1 MLNDAPVE
9 ACMIQSKALEINLA
23 RTQVVVTIDPR
34 YVSLQEVVARYHGL
48 LERMDTLLREV
59 SHPYKNWQFI
69 IDGARTFALDY
80 FHLFKG
86 HDSGPEAVHQ
96 LTHIFCEALEAN
108 TQNGVKIDAADT
120 LILFLQ
126 KMTQSAGDQ
135 LERFQPV
142 IDQAMKF
149 IADRPDDQ
157 FSLFFRSYYSLKR
170 VAGQLLRVNRDDDR
184 DFSALNAALARCLEA
199 AYTYWLSEP
208 DPFQWFLEE
217 AEAQATCAELA
228 AIFAPISHET
238 IEGESDRLDHIRAS
252 EPMASIAT
260 LEHLL
265 ELMDHQEIVQAYRRI
280 PPKLLTAGR
289 QSDMG
294 NRWKVIFLFHA
305 MNIEG
310 LAVSHEDTLR
320 DINRTLIRL
329 IADQPSRYV
338 HRLIQKTF
346 HILRA
351 NVHRYPTTALA
362 CVSNMGQAIYQT
374 DKRELIDA
382 FIAAVVSLEFQTPG
396 IKGVGNDWQ
405 ILVNNAHIQNIR
417 TWLALIEFNPKQ
429 STRLLSHLIIYLAV
443 CGVFIKDTD
452 LFGRDITRFLNAD
465 IGPVFNMAKQLARLF
480 PAYFNDIGAEGE
492 LRDISTRIDEIC
504 HRRDPLIHFLRK
516 QSHVESSNRILG
528 FMEATLN
535 FWATR
540 DKAPLAAYLPPMIFA
555 HIETQGLYI
564 DGVHRIIRHLLE
576 KQPALPQYFFS
587 TPINEFRH
595 MIALVPDVTPE
606 DRERVV
612 LFIQL
617 YRQLNQKYN
626 LDYLDIQPY
635 LNQLTVETLP
645 DPDRVKAALEEPEL
659 KSRIFKLLDYLE
671 SLKALICSG
680 QNYDI
685 HEDIYKKRHFTVD
698 IPSMYGSY
706 HELKFDAMGL
716 TLRLEAMVNVLFEE
730 LINAIDLSLITKAT
744 CYQIYDRLMLFNKA
758 LRIDG
763 LASVELEHQLELLA
777 HSLEIRGFSFT
788 QYLDIFKGLA
798 QAVKHIINDFFNNVH
813 GEHLTQILA
822 RIQPEQIL
830 EKYHAVNE
838 APDPE
843 KLVHRTSEIFLRDR
857 IAMSLGLQQMDTFLG
872 RILNTLFHQSSM
884 LPKENL
890 RLLLNYDPQRAIT
903 ALQEP
908 NHLAAGIIYLGN
920 KGFNMLKLHNFGLP
934 IPPAFIITTEVFRC
948 REIIELFRPA
958 QDNFRDQLSQHIR
971 QIENITRK
979 KFGSSDNPLLFSVRS
994 GSSISQP
1001 GMMET
1006 FLNVG
1011 MSEDIALGLAA
1022 RTNNHWFAWD
1032 SYRRFV
1038 QCYGMAL
1045 GLQRND
1051 FDAIIRH
1058 FKNKWGIPLK
1068 KGFTGE
1074 QMHQVALAYKEYVL
1088 DQGFEIP
1095 DDPMTQLYRTIYS
1108 VMNSWESSRAK
1119 SYRQIMGISDDWGT
1133 AVTVQ
1138 AMVYGNLSDQAG
1150 TGVIFTH
1157 NPRWSGDS
1165 LSLWGDFTTE
1175 NQGEDVVSGLVHTLP
1190 ISIKQ
1195 QEIEMRDTDITL
1207 ETHFP
1212 DIYRKMQDMAQALT
1226 IEKGWGPQEIEF
1238 TFEGP
1243 TAEHLYL
1250 LQTRNM
1256 AIREHQQVMTFD
1268 PDEKAQ
1274 RNYLGHG
1281 IGVSGGAMSGRL
1293 VFTVED
1299 VAHWREKEPQTTLIL
1314 VRGDT
1319 VPDDIKEI
1327 YAADGLLTA
1336 RGGVTS
1342 HASVVAH
1349 RLGKTCVV
1357 GCDNML
1363 CDETRRTVQFGQLKL
1378 RAGDRISIDGRE
1390 GSVYQGDIKVQ
1401 GLPS

>member
-1 MLNDAPVE
+1 
-9 ACMIQSKALEINLA
+9 MIQSKALEINLA
-23 RTQVVVTIDPR
+23 RTQVDVTIDPC
-34 YVSLQEVVARYHGL
+34 YSSLQEVVSGYHGL
-48 LERMDTLLREV
+48 LERMDALLREV
-59 SHPYKNWQFI
+59 SHPYKNWQII

-80 FHLFKG
+80 FHLFRG
-86 HDSGPEAVHQ
+86 HDSGPEAVRQ
-96 LTHIFCEALEAN
+96 LMHIFCQALETSA
-108 TQNGVKIDAADT
+108 QNGVRIDAADT

-126 KMTQSAGDQ
+126 KLTLSAGDQ
-135 LERFQPV
+135 LERFEPA
-142 IDQAMKF
+142 IDHTLEF
-149 IADRPDDQ
+149 IAGRPDDQ
-157 FSLFFRSYYSLKR
+157 FALFVRSYYSLKR
-170 VAGQLLRVNRDDDR
+170 VAGQLFKIHRGNGRDV
-184 DFSALNAALARCLEA
+184 SALNSALTRCLEA
-199 AYTYWLSEP
+199 AYTYWLNEP

-217 AEAQATCAELA
+217 ADAQATCAELA

-238 IEGESDRLDHIRAS
+238 IENESDRLDRIRAS
-252 EPMASIAT
+252 EPMTSVAT

-265 ELMDHQEIVQAYRRI
+265 ALKDHQQIVQAYRQV
-280 PPKLLTAGR
+280 PPKLMTAGH
-289 QSDMG
+289 QADMG

-329 IADQPSRYV
+329 IADQPPRYV

-351 NVHRYPTTALA
+351 NVHRFPTTALA

-374 DKRELIDA
+374 EKRELIDA
-382 FIAAVVSLEFQTPG
+382 FIDAVVSLEFQTPG

-405 ILVNNAHIQNIR
+405 ILVNSAHIQNIR
-417 TWLALIEFNPKQ
+417 TWLNLIEFNPKQ

-504 HRRDPLIHFLRK
+504 HRRDPLVHFLRK

-528 FMEATLN
+528 FMEAALN

-555 HIETQGLYI
+555 HIQTQGPYI
-564 DGVHRIIRHLLE
+564 DGVHRVIGHLL
-576 KQPALPQYFFS
+576 KKRLALPQSFLS
-587 TPINEFRH
+587 LPIEEFQRL
-595 MIALVPDVTPE
+595 IEGVPDVTPD

-635 LNQLTVETLP
+635 LKQLTVETLP
-645 DPDRVKAALEEPEL
+645 DLDRVKTALEESEL
-659 KSRIFKLLDYLE
+659 KSRIFKLLDYLQ

-680 QNYDI
+680 QTFEI

-716 TLRLEAMVNVLFEE
+716 TLRLEAVVNVLFEE
-730 LINAIDLSLITKAT
+730 LINTIDLSLITKAT

-758 LRIDG
+758 LKIDG

-822 RIQPEQIL
+822 QIQPEQIL
-830 EKYHAVNE
+830 EKYHAVNDT
-838 APDPE
+838 PDPE
-843 KLVHRTSEIFLRDR
+843 KLIHRTSEIFLRDR

-884 LPKENL
+884 LPKESL
-890 RLLLNYDPQRAIT
+890 RRLLNYDPQRAIT
-903 ALQEP
+903 SLQEP
-908 NHLAAGIIYLGN
+908 NHLTAGIIYLGN

-948 REIIELFRPA
+948 REIIELFQPA
-958 QDNFRDQLSQHIR
+958 WDNFRDQLAQHIR
-971 QIENITRK
+971 QIEQITRK
-979 KFGSSDNPLLFSVRS
+979 KFGHAENPLLFSVRS

-1058 FKNKWGIPLK
+1058 FKNQWGIPLK

-1074 QMHQVALAYKEYVL
+1074 QMQQVALAYKEYVL

-1095 DDPMTQLYRTIYS
+1095 DDPMIQLYKTIYS
-1108 VMNSWESSRAK
+1108 VLNSWESSRAK

-1165 LSLWGDFTTE
+1165 VSLWGDFTTE
-1175 NQGEDVVSGLVHTLP
+1175 NQGEDVVSGLVNTLP

-1212 DIYRKMQDMAQALT
+1212 DIYRKMQEMAQILT

-1238 TFEGP
+1238 TFEGS
-1243 TAEHLYL
+1243 TAEHVYL
-1250 LQTRNM
+1250 LQARNM
-1256 AIREHQQVMTFD
+1256 AIREHLQVLMFD
-1268 PDEKAQ
+1268 PDEKAR

-1299 VAHWREKEPQTTLIL
+1299 VEHWREKEPQTTLIL

-1319 VPDDIKEI
+1319 VPDDINEI

-1357 GCDNML
+1357 GCDNMF
-1363 CDETRRTVQFGQLKL
+1363 CDEIRRTVQFGERKL
-1378 RAGDRISIDGRE
+1378 RAGDHISIDGRE

>member
-1 MLNDAPVE
+1 
-9 ACMIQSKALEINLA
+9 MIQSKALEINLA
-23 RTQVVVTIDPR
+23 RTQVDVTIDPR
-34 YVSLQEVVARYHGL
+34 YAGLQEVVANYHGL

-80 FHLFKG
+80 FHLFRG
-86 HDSGPEAVHQ
+86 HDSGPEAVQQ
-96 LTHIFCEALEAN
+96 LMHIFCQALETN
-108 TQNGVKIDAADT
+108 TKNGVKVDAADT
-120 LILFLQ
+120 LILFLL

-135 LERFQPV
+135 LDRFQPA
-142 IDQAMKF
+142 IDHALEF
-149 IADRPDDQ
+149 ITGRPDEQ
-157 FSLFFRSYYSLKR
+157 FSLFVRSYYSLKR
-170 VAGQLLRVNRDDDR
+170 VAGQLFQVHRGNGRDC
-184 DFSALNAALARCLEA
+184 SALNGALTRCLQA
-199 AYTYWLSEP
+199 TYAYWLTEL
-208 DPFQWFLEE
+208 DPFQWFQEE
-217 AEAQATCAELA
+217 AEAHATCAELA

-238 IEGESDRLDHIRAS
+238 IEKEKDRLDRIRAA
-252 EPMASIAT
+252 EPMESIAT

-265 ELMDHQEIVQAYRRI
+265 QLTDHQQMVRAYRQI
-280 PPKLLTAGR
+280 PPKLMTAGR
-289 QSDMG
+289 KSDMG

-329 IADQPSRYV
+329 IADQPPRYV
-338 HRLIQKTF
+338 HQLIRKTF

-351 NVHRYPTTALA
+351 NVHRFPTTALA
-362 CVSNMGQAIYQT
+362 CVGNMGQAIYQT
-374 DKRELIDA
+374 EKHELVDA
-382 FIAAVVSLEFQTPG
+382 FIDAVVSLEFQTPG

-405 ILVNNAHIQNIR
+405 ILVNGAHIQNIR
-417 TWLALIEFNPKQ
+417 TWMDLIEFNPKQ
-429 STRLLSHLIIYLAV
+429 SMRLLSHLIIYLAV

-452 LFGRDITRFLNAD
+452 LFGRDITRLLNAD

-528 FMEATLN
+528 FMEAALN

-540 DKAPLAAYLPPMIFA
+540 DKASLAAYLPPAIFA
-555 HIETQGLYI
+555 EIQTRGPYV
-564 DGVHRIIRHLLE
+564 DGVHRIVDHLVE
-576 KQPALPQYFFS
+576 KQLTLPQSFLS
-587 TPINEFRH
+587 LPMEEFHR
-595 MIALVPDVTPE
+595 MIEAVPDVRPE
-606 DRERVV
+606 DRERAI
-612 LFIQL
+612 LFVQL
-617 YRQLNQKYN
+617 FRQLNQKYN
-626 LDYLDIQPY
+626 LDLRDIQPY
-635 LNQLTVETLP
+635 LNQLAVEILP
-645 DPDRVKAALEEPEL
+645 DLNRLKLALEEPEL
-659 KSRIFKLLDYLE
+659 KSRLFKLLDYQE
-671 SLKALICSG
+671 SLKALICSD
-680 QNYDI
+680 QTYEI
-685 HEDIYKKRHFTVD
+685 REDIYKKRHFTVD

-716 TLRLEAMVNVLFEE
+716 TLRLEATVNVLFEE

-758 LRIDG
+758 LIIDG

-788 QYLDIFKGLA
+788 QYQDIFKGLA

-813 GEHLTQILA
+813 GENLTQILA

-830 EKYHAVNE
+830 EKYHAINE

-843 KLVHRTSEIFLRDR
+843 KLVHRASEIFLRDR
-857 IAMSLGLQQMDTFLG
+857 IAMSLGLQQLDTFLG
-872 RILNTLFHQSSM
+872 RILNTLFHQSRM
-884 LPKENL
+884 LPKEHL
-890 RLLLNYDPQRAIT
+890 RRLLNYDPQRAIT
-903 ALQEP
+903 SLQHP
-908 NHLAAGIIYLGN
+908 NNLTAGIIYLGN

-948 REIIELFRPA
+948 SEIIELFQPA

-971 QIENITRK
+971 QIEKITQK
-979 KFGSSDNPLLFSVRS
+979 QFGRADNPLLFSVRS

-1011 MSEDIALGLAA
+1011 MSEDIAKGLAA
-1022 RTNNHWFAWD
+1022 CTDNHWFAWD

-1051 FDAIIRH
+1051 FDAIIRN

-1074 QMHQVALAYKEYVL
+1074 HMHQVALAYKQYVL

-1095 DDPMTQLYRTIYS
+1095 DDPMTQLYRTIYA

-1138 AMVYGNLSDQAG
+1138 AMVYGNLSDRAG

-1175 NQGEDVVSGLVHTLP
+1175 NQGEDVVSGLVNTLP

-1212 DIYRKMQDMAQALT
+1212 DIYRKMQEMAQTLT

-1250 LQTRNM
+1250 LQTRDM
-1256 AIREHQQVMTFD
+1256 AIREHQQVLTFD

-1299 VAHWREKEPQTTLIL
+1299 VEHWRDNEPHTALIL

-1327 YAADGLLTA
+1327 NAADGLLTA

-1363 CDETRRTVQFGQLKL
+1363 YDETRRTVQFGEKEL
-1378 RAGDRISIDGRE
+1378 RAGDHISIDGRE

>member
-1 MLNDAPVE
+1 
-9 ACMIQSKALEINLA
+9 MIQSKALEINLA
-23 RTQVVVTIDPR
+23 RTQVNVIIEPR
-34 YVSLQEVVARYHGL
+34 YASLQEVVVNYHGL

-80 FHLFKG
+80 FHLFKD
-86 HDSGPEAVHQ
+86 HDTGPDAVRQ
-96 LTHIFCEALEAN
+96 LIHIFCQALEGN
-108 TQNGVKIDAADT
+108 SQNGVKVDAADT

-126 KMTQSAGDQ
+126 KMTKAAGDQ
-135 LERFQPV
+135 LHRFQPV
-142 IDQAMKF
+142 IDELLEF
-149 IADRPDDQ
+149 ITNRPEAQ
-157 FSLFFRSYYSLKR
+157 FTLFVRSYYSLKR
-170 VAGQLLRVNRDDDR
+170 VAGQLFQVYQDNGSDC
-184 DFSALNAALARCLEA
+184 SALNGALSRCLEA
-199 AYTYWLSEP
+199 AYGYWLSEP

-217 AEAQATCAELA
+217 AEAQATCTELA
-228 AIFAPISHET
+228 EIFAPISHEA
-238 IEGESDRLDHIRAS
+238 IENQSDRLDQICAS
-252 EPMASIAT
+252 EPMGSITT
-260 LEHLL
+260 LEKLL
-265 ELMDHQEIVQAYRRI
+265 QLTDHQQMVRAYRQI

-289 QSDMG
+289 ESDMG

-329 IADQPSRYV
+329 ITDQPARYV
-338 HRLIQKTF
+338 HKLIQKTF

-351 NVHRYPTTALA
+351 NVHRYPATALA
-362 CVSNMGQAIYQT
+362 CVGNMGQAIYQT
-374 DKRELIDA
+374 EKHELISALID
-382 FIAAVVSLEFQTPG
+382 AVVSLEFQTPG
-396 IKGVGNDWQ
+396 IKGVSNDWQ
-405 ILVNNAHIQNIR
+405 ILVNPAHMQNIR
-417 TWLALIEFNPKQ
+417 TWLELIELNPKQ

-492 LRDISTRIDEIC
+492 LRDISTRIDEMC

-516 QSHVESSNRILG
+516 QSHVESSNRIIG
-528 FMEATLN
+528 FMETALN

-540 DKAPLAAYLPPMIFA
+540 DKAPLAAFLPPMIFSR
-555 HIETQGLYI
+555 IEERGPHI
-564 DGVHRIIRHLLE
+564 DGVHRIIQHLVKEQL
-576 KQPALPQYFFS
+576 PLPQSFLTLS
-587 TPINEFRH
+587 LEEIRQK
-595 MIALVPDVTPE
+595 IKAAADVTPV
-606 DRERVV
+606 DRERAI
-612 LFIQL
+612 LFVEF

-626 LDYLDIQPY
+626 LDFLDIEPY
-635 LNQLTVETLP
+635 LNQLAVETLP
-645 DPDRVKAALEEPEL
+645 DLHRLKQAVEEPDL
-659 KSRIFKLLDYLE
+659 KARIFKILDYLE
-671 SLKALICSG
+671 CLKSLICSS
-680 QNYDI
+680 QTYEI

-716 TLRLEAMVNVLFEE
+716 TLRLEARVNVLFEE
-730 LINAIDLSLITKAT
+730 LLIDAIDLSLITKAT
-744 CYQIYDRLMLFNKA
+744 CYQIYDRLMLFYKA
-758 LRIDG
+758 LKIDG

-798 QAVKHIINDFFNNVH
+798 QAVKHIINDFFNNIH

-822 RIQPEQIL
+822 RIQPDQIL
-830 EKYHAVNE
+830 EKYHAINE

-857 IAMSLGLQQMDTFLG
+857 IAMSLGLQQLDTFVG

-884 LPKENL
+884 LPKEHL
-890 RLLLNYDPQRAIT
+890 RRLLNYDPQRAIT
-903 ALQEP
+903 SLQDP
-908 NHLAAGIIYLGN
+908 NHLTAGIIYLGN

-934 IPPAFIITTEVFRC
+934 VPPAFIITTEVFRC
-948 REIIELFRPA
+948 REIIELFQPA
-958 QDNFRDQLSQHIR
+958 QDNFRDQLAQHIR
-971 QIENITRK
+971 QIEGITQK
-979 KFGSSDNPLLFSVRS
+979 KFGEPDNPLLFSVRS

-1074 QMHQVALAYKEYVL
+1074 QMHQVALAYKQHVL

-1095 DDPMTQLYRTIYS
+1095 EDSMTQLYWAIYA

-1212 DIYRKMQDMAQALT
+1212 AIYHELQEMAQTLT

-1238 TFEGP
+1238 TFEGS

-1250 LQTRNM
+1250 LQTRDM

-1268 PDEKAQ
+1268 PDDRAQ
-1274 RNYLGHG
+1274 RTYLGHG

-1299 VAHWREKEPQTTLIL
+1299 VAHWQEKEPQTTLIL

-1327 YAADGLLTA
+1327 HAADGLLTA

-1363 CDETRRTVQFGQLKL
+1363 CDEIRRTVQFGKLKL
-1378 RAGDRISIDGRE
+1378 QAGDHISIDGRE